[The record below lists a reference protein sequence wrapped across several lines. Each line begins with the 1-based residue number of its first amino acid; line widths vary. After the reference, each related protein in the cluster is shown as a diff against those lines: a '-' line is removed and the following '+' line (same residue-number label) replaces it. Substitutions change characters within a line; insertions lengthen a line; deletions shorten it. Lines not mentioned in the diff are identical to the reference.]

1 MNLVLVIVLFLIGIA
16 LIIKG
21 GDVFVDAAAWIA
33 EVSGI
38 PKVIVGATVVSL
50 ATTLPE
56 IIVSVFAALSGSA
69 DIAIGNAIGSVTANI
84 GLILS
89 ICALFS
95 PFAIKRS
102 DYLLKGILMVLAAA
116 CIYIFS
122 LKGSLSIFGSI
133 LLLAIFIVF
142 VIENIRSAKRDMIES
157 DTEKPEG
164 KEIWI
169 NVIKFLL
176 GTAGIVV
183 GARLLVD
190 NGQILAIRLGIPE
203 AVVGVT
209 LIAIGTSLPE
219 LVTTITAVSKKH
231 GALSVGNIIGANIID
246 TTLIVPLC
254 GFVSGEALP
263 AAEQSIILDM
273 PVCLLTAA
281 IAIIPMLICKKLMRW
296 QGVALLSVYAA
307 YLFVMIKFFI

>member
-1 MNLVLVIVLFLIGIA
+1 M
-16 LIIKG
+16 
-21 GDVFVDAAAWIA
+21 
-33 EVSGI
+33 
-38 PKVIVGATVVSL
+38 
-50 ATTLPE
+50 
-56 IIVSVFAALSGSA
+56 
-69 DIAIGNAIGSVTANI
+69 
-84 GLILS
+84 
-89 ICALFS
+89 
-95 PFAIKRS
+95 
-102 DYLLKGILMVLAAA
+102 
-116 CIYIFS
+116 
-122 LKGSLSIFGSI
+122 
-133 LLLAIFIVF
+133 
-142 VIENIRSAKRDMIES
+142 
-157 DTEKPEG
+157 
-164 KEIWI
+164 
-169 NVIKFLL
+169 L

-263 AAEQSIILDM
+263 AAAQSIILDM

>member
-21 GDVFVDAAAWIA
+21 GDVF
-33 EVSGI
+33 
-38 PKVIVGATVVSL
+38 
-50 ATTLPE
+50 
-56 IIVSVFAALSGSA
+56 
-69 DIAIGNAIGSVTANI
+69 
-84 GLILS
+84 ILS

-122 LKGSLSIFGSI
+122 LKGSLSILGSI

-176 GTAGIVV
+176 GTNRCGSK
-183 GARLLVD
+183 
-190 NGQILAIRLGIPE
+190 
-203 AVVGVT
+203 
-209 LIAIGTSLPE
+209 TS
-219 LVTTITAVSKKH
+219 
-231 GALSVGNIIGANIID
+231 G
-246 TTLIVPLC
+246 
-254 GFVSGEALP
+254 
-263 AAEQSIILDM
+263 
-273 PVCLLTAA
+273 
-281 IAIIPMLICKKLMRW
+281 
-296 QGVALLSVYAA
+296 
-307 YLFVMIKFFI
+307 

>member
-1 MNLVLVIVLFLIGIA
+1 MNLIFVILLFLLGIA

-21 GDVFVDAAAWIA
+21 GDVFVDASAWIA

-38 PKVIVGATVVSL
+38 PKVIVGATIVSL

-56 IIVSVFAALSGSA
+56 IIVSLFAALSGSA

-84 GLILS
+84 GLIFS

-102 DYLLKGILMVLAAA
+102 DYMLKGILMVLAAA

-122 LKGSLSIFGSI
+122 LKGSLSMLGG
-133 LLLAIFIVF
+133 LLLF
-142 VIENIRSAKRDMIES
+142 VIFVIFAVENVRSAKRDIHEN
-157 DTEKPEG
+157 DVKKPTG
-164 KEIWI
+164 KEIRI
-169 NVIKFLL
+169 NVLKFIL

-190 NGQILAIRLGIPE
+190 NGKILAISLGIPE

-209 LIAIGTSLPE
+209 LIAVGTSLPE
-219 LVTTITAVSKKH
+219 LVTTISAVTKKH

-254 GFVSGEALP
+254 GLVSGKALP
-263 AAEQSIILDM
+263 AAAQSVMLDM
-273 PVCLLTAA
+273 PVCLLAA
-281 IAIIPMLICKKLMRW
+281 AVAIVPMLLCKKLMRW
-296 QGVALLSVYAA
+296 QGAALMAIYAA
-307 YLFVMIKFFI
+307 YLVVMIKFFI